1 MENRD
6 LYLKIAMK
14 QIPRILTLAD
24 RDVTS
29 PTYGCFDREYW
40 HYGTADFPCGMSQE
54 FVLPLALVYKHEF
67 KGNPCYK
74 QETIKDLVVAGIK
87 FAEKSAHRDG
97 SCDDYFPFE
106 RAYGA
111 TAFSLYAFAESCRLL
126 GINDAEIIEFLEKRG
141 KWISS
146 RLESGKL
153 TNHHAIAAL
162 ALLLLWQ
169 LTAKENYRDAAF
181 DKIKLCLSWQSGE
194 GWFPEYEGCDPGYL
208 TMTIDFLARA
218 YSITKDAALL
228 ASLRKALDFLYCFV
242 YPDGTCGGE
251 LGSRDTYIFMPHG
264 LELLAK
270 ECPGAVEIKTRYLKA
285 IENGLTANYEDNR
298 IFGHMT
304 YSHLLAWVDYC
315 DLNHPAG
322 YDQPR
327 KQFPEAGLCVEK
339 KGRYFFAVAARKGG
353 VFKIF
358 KNGKLIHSD
367 SGFLCEFSDGKIG
380 VSNRI
385 GINTR
390 SGEDPYRIKGNF
402 YYYKRK
408 LMSPAKQVLFRMAL
422 MILGPMPRA
431 SAVFRKILQKVLIT
445 GKRKAPVS
453 FERSFF
459 FTEGGL
465 VVKDLVFLTG
475 GKNVSKLYFTTDK
488 VSIYIAMAECF
499 NQNMLLKW
507 RQSAA
512 DDIRDLNTARKLEIT
527 RRFE

>member
-1 MENRD
+1 MKD
-6 LYLKIAMK
+6 LYLKIAMR

-24 RDVTS
+24 RDPAS

-54 FVLPLALVYKHEF
+54 FVLPLALVYSYEF
-67 KGNPCYK
+67 RENPYYR
-74 QETIKDLVVAGIK
+74 QEAVKDLVIAGIK
-87 FAEKSAHRDG
+87 FAERSSHRDG

-111 TAFSLYAFAESCRLL
+111 TAFSLYAFAESCRLI
-126 GINDAEIIEFLEKRG
+126 GIKDSEITGFLEKRG

-153 TNHHAIAAL
+153 TNHHAIAGL

-169 LTAKENYRDAAF
+169 LTGRETYREEALN
-181 DKIKLCLSWQSGE
+181 KIKVCLLWQSDE

-218 YSITKDAALL
+218 YSITNNAALL
-228 ASLRKALDFLYCFV
+228 ASLRKAVEFLDFFV

-264 LELLAK
+264 LELMSK
-270 ECPGAVEIKTRYLKA
+270 ECSKAVEIKTRYLKSL
-285 IENGLTANYEDNR
+285 ENGLETNYEDNR

-304 YSHLLAWVDYC
+304 YSHLFSWIDYC
-315 DLNHPAG
+315 DLRREPERG
-322 YDQPR
+322 PFR
-327 KQFPEAGLCVEK
+327 KYFPEAGMYAEK
-339 KGRYFFAVAARKGG
+339 KGSYFFAVCVHKGG
-353 VFKIF
+353 IFKIF
-358 KNGKLIHSD
+358 RGEDLIASD

-385 GINTR
+385 EGKKSYR
-390 SGEDPYRIKGNF
+390 EKPCCVRGEL

-408 LMSPAKQVLFRMAL
+408 LMSPSKQVVFRLIL
-422 MILGPMPRA
+422 MILGPFPRI
-431 SAVFRKILQKVLIT
+431 SGMLRRILQKILIT
-445 GKRKAPVS
+445 GKKKAPVS
-453 FERSFF
+453 FKREFSL
-459 FTEGGL
+459 EEKGL
-465 VVKDLVFLTG
+465 TVEDSVFLG
-475 GKNVSKLYFTTDK
+475 GKKNVKRLYFAANK

-499 NQNMLLKW
+499 NKNMLLKW
-507 RQSAA
+507 RQFSA
-512 DDIRDLNTARKLEIT
+512 DDIKTLNAERKTKII